1 MRRHLLPALFVLL
14 AASAAPCLA
23 QSAASAAT
31 AASGAAPA
39 QRSVSEIVGQ
49 IASSEALQRLA
60 LERLPVQQHWQDLT
74 RRIDEIEAT
83 FTRELPSA
91 AGTVDAS
98 DLVGLSHDAWSLS
111 NRASD
116 MVHEL
121 TVLVARL
128 ERERSALELDAR
140 RWAEDLPVLRE
151 GRVPERVIEGAQ
163 TMSQQVQA
171 TADQVRAARDRGL
184 LALVR
189 AQALQSRISTA
200 TARIANTMERM
211 MAQRS
216 QLETLPIWQLGATP
230 GEPSES
236 LPSLRIGAVELR
248 GYLVR
253 EGRQLALLA
262 VVVFGL
268 CWWLFMRPAA
278 PGASASRLAYGRP
291 AAASLL
297 IAMVALWWLSPD
309 PPVLFYNLLLIFLP
323 LPAVALARGAIGV
336 PVPITLYGVAV
347 ATIIMGL
354 RRNVADWSALTE
366 RILLLTQI
374 GCVALPLALDLRS
387 GRLTKAFSRWSA
399 PSVRAVALILLL
411 AAALSAL
418 HAVVGLL
425 GPSRALRVGLA
436 GLLAFGLIFGTAA
449 MALYGA
455 LQALLATPLLGWLH
469 SARTAD
475 PSLLRVLRVAL
486 FLLAL
491 AATVTATLGAMTL
504 MPVVLAEVQSMSLS
518 NVDVGALS
526 FSSTALAA
534 FLAFIVGTVLL
545 SGLIHFVLVRE
556 VFPRLRLRP
565 GVGYAITTFT
575 RWAIYFVGIVLA
587 LAALGV
593 DATRLTVLA
602 GALGVGIGF
611 GLQTVVNNFVS
622 GLILIVERPVAVGDL
637 VEIGPLLGEIQR
649 IGIRSSSV
657 RTTPGAEVIVPNSD
671 FASKEVINW
680 TRSDRQRRYDID
692 VGVAYGSD
700 PALVMRLL
708 EEAAGEVP
716 EVMQHPAP
724 MAMFKDFG
732 DSSLDFRLLAW
743 VSTIDLGLKAQTAI
757 RVAVLRKLD
766 AAGISIPFPQR
777 DVYLHAVADAAPL
790 PPAG

>member
-1 MRRHLLPALFVLL
+1 MRRFVPGLFALL
-14 AASAAPCLA
+14 AATAALPCLA
-23 QSAASAAT
+23 Q
-31 AASGAAPA
+31 GAAPVAAAASSPTPA
-39 QRSVSEIVGQ
+39 QRGVSEIVGQ
-49 IASSEALQRLA
+49 IASSENLQRVA
-60 LERLPVQQHWQDLT
+60 LGRLPLRQHWQDVT
-74 RRIDEIEAT
+74 RRIDDTEAA
-83 FTRELPSA
+83 FARELPSGTGDIDA
-91 AGTVDAS
+91 ANM
-98 DLVGLSHDAWSLS
+98 VGLSHDAWSLA

-116 MVHEL
+116 IVDEL

-128 ERERSALELDAR
+128 DRERSALEQDAK
-140 RWAEDLPVLRE
+140 RWAEDLPILRE

-163 TMSQQVQA
+163 AMALQVQA
-171 TADQVRAARDRGL
+171 AADQVRAARDEGL

-189 AQALQSRISTA
+189 AQALQSRINTA
-200 TARIANTMERM
+200 TARVASGMERLM
-211 MAQRS
+211 TQRS
-216 QLETLPIWQLGATP
+216 QLETLPIWQLGARP
-230 GEPSES
+230 GERSLS
-236 LPSLRIGAVELR
+236 LPSLAVGAAELR
-248 GYLVR
+248 AYIVG

-262 VVVFGL
+262 VAVFGL
-268 CWWLFMRPAA
+268 CWWLFSRPAA

-291 AAASLL
+291 ASASLL

-309 PPVLFYNLLLIFLP
+309 PPVLFYNLLLVFLP
-323 LPAVALARGAIGV
+323 LPVVALARGAVGV
-336 PVPITLYGVAV
+336 PMPITLYGVTA

-354 RRNVADWSALTE
+354 RRNVVDWSALTE
-366 RILLLTQI
+366 RILLLAQI
-374 GCVALPLALDLRS
+374 GCVAIPLALDLRA
-387 GRLTKAFSRWSA
+387 GRLARAFSRWSA
-399 PSVRAVALILLL
+399 PAVRAVALLLLL
-411 AAALSAL
+411 AACLSAL
-418 HAVVGLL
+418 HAVVGLF

-469 SARTAD
+469 SARNAD
-475 PSLLRVLRVAL
+475 PALLRALRVAL
-486 FLLAL
+486 FVLAM

-504 MPVVLAEVQSMSLS
+504 MPVVLAEVESISLS

-534 FLAFIVGTVLL
+534 FLGFLVGTILL
-545 SGLIHFVLVRE
+545 SGLVHFVLERE
-556 VFPRLRLRP
+556 VFPRLHLRP

-657 RTTPGAEVIVPNSD
+657 RTTQGAEVIVPNSD